1 MLNESDIDNL
11 ICIET
16 TLREL
21 NKYASMGYNYE
32 GATVENDVSLMTRL
46 LNDTY
51 DFTSIDLRD
60 IARIY
65 NSLSNLEMITR
76 TLKSIVR
83 FKLDESMFESMTRE
97 EDEEDEEEWNNLNN

>member
-1 MLNESDIDNL
+1 MLNNSDVDNL
-11 ICIET
+11 IVIER

-51 DFTSIDLRD
+51 DFTTVDVSDV
-60 IARIY
+60 ARIY
-65 NSLSNLEMITR
+65 NSLSNIEMISR

-83 FKLDESMFESMTRE
+83 FKMEESMFEMMTRE
-97 EDEEDEEEWNNLNN
+97 EEEDEWNN